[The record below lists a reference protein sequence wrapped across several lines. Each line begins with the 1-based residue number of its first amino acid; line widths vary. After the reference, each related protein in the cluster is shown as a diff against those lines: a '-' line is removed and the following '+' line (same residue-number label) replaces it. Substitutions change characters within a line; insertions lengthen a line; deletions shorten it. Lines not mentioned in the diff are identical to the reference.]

1 MDIDVGDGELALL
14 ARYPGLPRR
23 RLTVDEYHRMGEAG
37 ILTRDDRVELIEG
50 ELIEMVPIGS
60 DHAGT
65 VNKLNYTL
73 MLALGTRGVVAPQN
87 PVRLSDRSE
96 PEPDF
101 AVLKPRADYYKSA
114 HPTPEDV
121 LLAIEVADSSLA
133 YDSGLKRALYASRGI
148 REFWIVNL
156 IDRVVEVNR
165 KPVGDRYEWTARIEP
180 SGVLD
185 IEALPGV
192 SIPAAQIFG

>member
-1 MDIDVGDGELALL
+1 MQ
-14 ARYPGLPRR
+14 
-23 RLTVDEYHRMGEAG
+23 TVDH
-37 ILTRDDRVELIEG
+37 LLK
-50 ELIEMVPIGS
+50 S
-60 DHAGT
+60 KGT
-65 VNKLNYTL
+65 AVFS
-73 MLALGTRGVVAPQN
+73 VAPKD
-87 PVRLSDRSE
+87 S
-96 PEPDF
+96 
-101 AVLKPRADYYKSA
+101 
-114 HPTPEDV
+114 V